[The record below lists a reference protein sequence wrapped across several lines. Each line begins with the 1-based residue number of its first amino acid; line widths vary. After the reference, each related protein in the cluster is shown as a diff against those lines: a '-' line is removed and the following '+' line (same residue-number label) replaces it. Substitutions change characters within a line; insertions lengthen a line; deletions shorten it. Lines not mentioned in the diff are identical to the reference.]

1 MLKDNVSGAQH
12 EETACTST
20 TNPLTQREF
29 EERLDQHSDQISLA
43 RQSKALQKGS
53 KTAVQLHCPDHMS
66 VISNF
71 SQVLVTFYCTCV
83 NHSGVNQETSQL
95 QHRGS

>member
-20 TNPLTQREF
+20 TNLLTQREF

-43 RQSKALQKGS
+43 RQSKALQKNL
-53 KTAVQLHCPDHMS
+53 TNAVHLYCPDHMS
-66 VISNF
+66 VIIYF
-71 SQVLVTFYCTCV
+71 SQVLVTFNCTC
-83 NHSGVNQETSQL
+83 VNQETSQTA
-95 QHRGS
+95 HRVN